1 METLVLRVKPEAKEH
16 LKWFLSHLK
25 NEVEVLSLD
34 ELEDLAMVKAIEEG
48 DRGEFVSED
57 EVMKLLEG

>member
-1 METLVLRVKPEAKEH
+1 METLILRVKPEAREH
-16 LKWFLSHLK
+16 LKWLLSRLK

>member
-1 METLVLRVKPEAKEH
+1 METLVLRVKPEAREH
-16 LKWFLSHLK
+16 LEWFLSRLK
-25 NEVEVLSLD
+25 DEVKVLSFE

-48 DRGEFVSED
+48 DRGDFVSED